1 MAAIPVD
8 HRQIILE
15 AGFLMTFHSKR
26 KALPFIPRLI
36 AAAAFLLC
44 AGQALALDPFTVTD
58 IRVEGIQR
66 TEAGTVFSYLPVRVG
81 DTFNEEKA
89 AVAIKALYATGFF
102 KDVRIEADG
111 TVLVVLLEERPAIA
125 SVEFSGIKEFD
136 KAQLTKSLKE
146 LGLGESRILDKSL
159 VDRAEQELKRQYL
172 TRGLYGVKITTTV
185 TPIERNR
192 VNVTFAVDE
201 GEVARIKQIK
211 VVGSKAFAEKE
222 LRDQIKLSTSG
233 WFTWYSK
240 ADQYSKQKLA
250 GDIEALRSFYLN
262 RGYLEMQV
270 ESTQVSITPDKKD
283 IYITVNIIE
292 GAKFTIADIKLEG
305 EMLGREKEFE
315 SLISLKPGDAY
326 SGEKM
331 TESTR
336 KISERM
342 GVFGYAF
349 ANVNA
354 SPEINREKNEVSFT
368 VFVDPGKR
376 VYVRRINIG
385 GNDRTRDEVIRR
397 EFRQFESSWYDGDKI
412 RLSRD
417 RLGRLG
423 FFTDTTVDTLDIP
436 GTPDQVD
443 LNVNVVEKP
452 TGSVMVGA
460 GYSSSEKV
468 TLTGSINQANAFGSG
483 NNIGISVNTSR
494 IFRTISLSH
503 TNPYFTQDGVSRT
516 LEVFLRTTRPPLYL
530 TAVNFR
536 VESRGGNVSF
546 GIPVS
551 ELDRVFV
558 GAGIENTQVLTFSN
572 SPLRYRRFVADNS
585 DQSFDPNDGGSGVGT
600 AETTSIPLTVAWQRD
615 NRDSALIPTKGR
627 YRRANLEVSPAGSAQ
642 YYRSTYQ
649 DQYFMPIFGSAMTL
663 ALNGE
668 VSYGAGF
675 SSKVYP
681 IFKNYYAGGIGSV
694 RGFFAGSLS
703 VDGTGLGTTNRYNLP
718 IGGQARVIMNAELQL
733 PFPGTGVDR
742 SLRWFTFLDAGQ
754 VFNPQDGQN
763 ISLGDLRYSTGLGIS
778 WISPVG
784 PLKLSL
790 GYPLNA
796 QPFDRI
802 QRFQFQLGTGF

>member
-1 MAAIPVD
+1 
-8 HRQIILE
+8 
-15 AGFLMTFHSKR
+15 MTLHSKR
-26 KALPFIPRLI
+26 KPLPLVPKLI
-36 AAAAFLLC
+36 AAAAFSMC
-44 AGQALALDPFTVTD
+44 AGQASALDPFTVTD

-81 DTFNEEKA
+81 DTFNDEKA
-89 AVAIKALYATGFF
+89 AAAIKALYATGFF

-111 TVLVVLLEERPAIA
+111 SVLVVLLEERPAIA
-125 SVEFSGIKEFD
+125 SVEFSGLKEFD

-146 LGLGESRILDKSL
+146 LGLGESRILDRSL

-201 GEVARIKQIK
+201 GEVARIKKINI
-211 VVGSKAFAEKE
+211 VGNKSFSEKE

-250 GDIEALRSFYLN
+250 GDIETLRSFYLN

-283 IYITVNIIE
+283 IYITVNISE
-292 GAKFTIADIKLEG
+292 GAKFTISDIKLEG

-336 KISERM
+336 KIAERM

-354 SPEINREKNEVSFT
+354 SPQVNREKNEVSFT
-368 VFVDPGKR
+368 VFIDPGKR

-397 EFRQFESSWYDGDKI
+397 EFRQFESSWYDGDRI
-412 RLSRD
+412 RLSKD
-417 RLGRLG
+417 RIGRLG
-423 FFTDTTVDTLDIP
+423 FFTDTTVDTVDIP

-460 GYSSSEKV
+460 GFSSSEKV
-468 TLTGSINQANAFGSG
+468 TLSGSINQTNAFGSG
-483 NNIGISVNTSR
+483 NNIGINVNTSR

-503 TNPYFTQDGVSRT
+503 TNPYFTDDGVSRT
-516 LEVFLRTTRPPLYL
+516 VEVFLRTTRPPLYL
-530 TAVNFR
+530 TDINFR
-536 VESRGGNVSF
+536 VETRGANMSF

-558 GAGIENTQVLTFSN
+558 GAGLENTQVQTYDN
-572 SPLRYRRFVADNS
+572 SPLRYQMFVADNS
-585 DQSFDPNDGGSGVGT
+585 DNSSGIGL
-600 AETTSIPLTVAWQRD
+600 AETTSYPITMAWQRD

-649 DQYFMPIFGSAMTL
+649 DQYFMPLFGSVTL
-663 ALNGE
+663 AVNGE
-668 VSYGAGF
+668 LSYGAGL
-675 SSKVYP
+675 SGSTYP

-703 VDGTGLGTTNRYNLP
+703 VDGTGMARTTSTRYNLP

-733 PFPGTGVDR
+733 PFP
-742 SLRWFTFLDAGQ
+742 A
-754 VFNPQDGQN
+754 P
-763 ISLGDLRYSTGLGIS
+763 
-778 WISPVG
+778 
-784 PLKLSL
+784 
-790 GYPLNA
+790 
-796 QPFDRI
+796 
-802 QRFQFQLGTGF
+802 

>member
-1 MAAIPVD
+1 
-8 HRQIILE
+8 
-15 AGFLMTFHSKR
+15 MTLHSKR
-26 KALPFIPRLI
+26 KPLPFVPKLI
-36 AAAAFLLC
+36 AAAAFSLC
-44 AGQALALDPFTVTD
+44 AGQVLALDPFTVTD

-81 DTFNEEKA
+81 DTFNDEKA
-89 AVAIKALYATGFF
+89 AAAIKALYATGFF

-111 TVLVVLLEERPAIA
+111 SVLVVLLEERPAIA

-146 LGLGESRILDKSL
+146 LGLGESRILDRSL

-201 GEVARIKQIK
+201 GEVARIKKINI
-211 VVGSKAFAEKE
+211 VGNKSFSEKE

-250 GDIEALRSFYLN
+250 GDIESLRSFYLN
-262 RGYLEMQV
+262 RGYLEMQI

-283 IYITVNIIE
+283 IYITVNISE

-336 KISERM
+336 KIAERM

-354 SPEINREKNEVSFT
+354 SPQINREKNEVSFT

-397 EFRQFESSWYDGDKI
+397 EFRQFESSWYDGDRI
-412 RLSRD
+412 RLSKD
-417 RLGRLG
+417 RIGRLG
-423 FFTDTTVDTLDIP
+423 FFTYTTVDTVDIP

-460 GYSSSEKV
+460 GFSSAEKV
-468 TLTGSINQANAFGSG
+468 TLSGSINQANAFGSG
-483 NNIGISVNTSR
+483 NNIGINVNTSR

-503 TNPYFTQDGVSRT
+503 TNPYFTDDGVSRT
-516 LEVFLRTTRPPLYL
+516 VEVFLRTTRPPLYL
-530 TAVNFR
+530 TDVNFR
-536 VESRGGNVSF
+536 VETRGANMSF

-558 GAGIENTQVLTFSN
+558 GAGIEKTQVQTYEN
-572 SPLRYRRFVADNS
+572 SPLRYQTFVTDNS
-585 DQSFDPNDGGSGVGT
+585 DNTSGIGL
-600 AETTSIPLTVAWQRD
+600 AETTAYPITMAWQRD

-627 YRRANLEVSPAGSAQ
+627 YRRANLEVSPAGTAQ

-649 DQYFMPIFGSAMTL
+649 DQYFMPLFGSVTL
-663 ALNGE
+663 AVNGE
-668 VSYGAGF
+668 LSYGAGL
-675 SSKVYP
+675 SGSTYP

-703 VDGTGLGTTNRYNLP
+703 VDGTGMARTATRYNLP

-733 PFPGTGVDR
+733 PFPGTGIDR

-754 VFNPQDGQN
+754 VFNPQDGQQ

-796 QPFDRI
+796 KSFDRI